1 MSRKKN
7 RRSQSHP
14 DIQAFDLQS
23 TGTPRSDEDIAL
35 SFRDHV
41 LLTVLPLPVIEK
53 YYPHLLVL
61 FKIPSDAIPDVLDSP
76 VDGHDSSSDPVG
88 ITPGGSR
95 DVWVAK
101 WQPDSVDLASSPSF
115 GLTLT
120 SVWSAP
126 KEFAHPQSNE
136 DALAFIPSESR
147 AAVFDG
153 ATESFAAR
161 RWARL
166 LAKTWSVDP
175 ASFLDAALAKYDNH
189 GNTIGTGTGT
199 GTGMGLDTELSW
211 MHSAAAQRGSFA
223 TIAAVRAVQGGLVGT
238 VVGDSCIFLVNGT
251 HITDS
256 FPYVTSEEFTSA
268 PDALATSRDTWE
280 NTCIAARVGTWNI
293 PLSDNT
299 CSTVVLATDAV
310 AAWLLTP
317 EPAIRMSRM
326 EQVLTITTPAEWE
339 DLVKYERS
347 TRAMHVD
354 DSTIMILSLNTV
366 NDNSGLSS

>member
-1 MSRKKN
+1 MGFTSLATAILMIFFIVWAIAFAVLFVIAAAADIRENGFWGLKKN
-7 RRSQSHP
+7 EWH
-14 DIQAFDLQS
+14 A
-23 TGTPRSDEDIAL
+23 
-35 SFRDHV
+35 
-41 LLTVLPLPVIEK
+41 K
-53 YYPHLLVL
+53 YIDR
-61 FKIPSDAIPDVLDSP
+61 KGSERLDSP
-76 VDGHDSSSDPVG
+76 ADGHDSSSDPINI
-88 ITPGGSR
+88 ITGVSQTA
-95 DVWVAK
+95 WVAK
-101 WQPDSVDLASSPSF
+101 WQPDSADLASNPSY
-115 GLTLT
+115 GLTLA

-136 DALAFIPSESR
+136 DALAFMPSESR
-147 AAVFDG
+147 AAIFDG

-175 ASFLDAALAKYDNH
+175 ASFLEAALAEYDNH
-189 GNTIGTGTGT
+189 SPGTRTGTD
-199 GTGMGLDTELSW
+199 TGMGIDTELSW
-211 MHSAAAQRGSFA
+211 MHIAAAQRGSFA

-251 HITDS
+251 HIIDS

-268 PDALATSRDTWE
+268 PDALATSRETWE
-280 NTCIAARVGTWNI
+280 NTSIAARVGTWNI

-339 DLVKYERS
+339 ELVKYERS